1 MKDISTVFEEE
12 TDGFDAD
19 ISGYITDPNT
29 EINCLNFLLRN
40 TNEHDFSN
48 TVFNALKKFG
58 SSKCLVISNIN
69 VADEHQGQGIGKT
82 ILINAI
88 SSSDSD
94 VCVLFCDK
102 EQSQRDGFDL
112 TTFYKAN
119 GFSEVE
125 NGSGLMVYPM
135 AFYESLIEE
144 VAAQC
149 LKWKLEQ
156 MQDTPAPLLTRQR
169 PGI

>member
-69 VADEHQGQGIGKT
+69 VADEHQVD
-82 ILINAI
+82 IL
-88 SSSDSD
+88 
-94 VCVLFCDK
+94 
-102 EQSQRDGFDL
+102 
-112 TTFYKAN
+112 
-119 GFSEVE
+119 
-125 NGSGLMVYPM
+125 P
-135 AFYESLIEE
+135 
-144 VAAQC
+144 AA
-149 LKWKLEQ
+149 
-156 MQDTPAPLLTRQR
+156 
-169 PGI
+169 